1 MRYLRTTI
9 DILILLLAVY
19 VGTAW
24 GHRQGIAEGRSM
36 ALKTNPVS
44 PELELT
50 CAVLWVGEQNKKYM
64 EKK

>member
-1 MRYLRTTI
+1 MRYL
-9 DILILLLAVY
+9 LVAMGMAW
-19 VGTAW
+19 VGW
-24 GHRQGIAEGRSM
+24 MMGNQQGIVEGRTM
-36 ALKTNPVS
+36 ALKLNPVS

>member
-1 MRYLRTTI
+1 MRYL
-9 DILILLLAVY
+9 LVAMGMAW
-19 VGTAW
+19 VGW
-24 GHRQGIAEGRSM
+24 MMGHQQGIVEGRSM